1 MKTFNKVI
9 WADRNSISADTPE
22 LRLFRYLIIDSIEVC
37 LKAKEGKKVLP
48 DDLRNS
54 VSFLSSISPEFIYNA
69 GFTKPHVVIKLINQI
84 LNVYSKQ
91 NLI

>member
-9 WADRNSISADTPE
+9 WADQNSISGDTPE

-37 LKAKEGKKVLP
+37 LKAKEGKKVIP
-48 DDLRNS
+48 EDLRNS
-54 VSFLSSISPEFIYNA
+54 VNFLSSISPEFIYNA
-69 GFTKPHVVIKLINQI
+69 GFTKPNVVIKLIDQI
-84 LNVYSKQ
+84 LSIYGKQ